1 MSKRIR
7 VPIPSLQTGELE
19 LDAEAARYVARVH
32 RLRAGDVFCAFDPE
46 GALEAEAR
54 VLDSRPRSVRCE
66 ISDVRAAR
74 ALGDLNVTLL
84 QGLGK
89 ADRFDQVVRDAT
101 ALGVVGLVGVITE
114 RVVARPADATFRRE
128 RWRAIAIQ
136 AARQCGRGDLPALA
150 GPLALDAALAAA
162 PAAGRRLLLD
172 PDASSS
178 LGQALDAWDGCEPLT
193 LLIGPEGGLSP
204 AEVELSGGAGFERVR
219 FGPFVLR
226 TETAATA
233 VLGAAVAWARRRAD
247 APAARAE

>member
-1 MSKRIR
+1 MSKQLR
-7 VPIPSLQTGELE
+7 VPISNLQAGELA

-32 RLRAGDVFCAFDPE
+32 RLRPGDTFCAFDPD
-46 GALEAEAR
+46 GAVEADAR

-66 ISDVRAAR
+66 ITALRAAST
-74 ALGDLNVTLL
+74 LGELNVTLV

-101 ALGVVGLVGVITE
+101 ALGVMRVVGVVTE
-114 RVVARPADATFRRE
+114 RAVSRPSDVESRRD

-150 GPLALDAALAAA
+150 GPLSLDAAFSAL

-172 PDASSS
+172 PDARSS
-178 LGQALDAWDGCEPLT
+178 LREALEIWNGLEGLT

-204 AEVELSGGAGFERVR
+204 GEIALASAAGFERVR

-233 VLGAAVAWARRRAD
+233 VLGAIAAKAV
-247 APAARAE
+247 